1 MKLPMIL
8 KILREDAH
16 TFAKVECRNHATQK
30 WRRISLRDILSLA
43 TEEFPL
49 YFIIMLLPKRRGK
62 VRFYMSKF
70 FSNIVENAVFVVE
83 FVAIVAALILLAVLV
98 EKLIQKKNGAAE
110 KILTTRKI
118 AMIGMFSA
126 VAGIFMLIE
135 FPMPFAPSF
144 YKLDP
149 SELPVLICG
158 FAFGPV
164 AGVVTEFIKIIIKL
178 FFKPTSTA
186 FVGELANF
194 CVGCSFVLPATII
207 YHVKKNKIT
216 ALAGCVVGTI
226 VLTLFGTSFNAVYLL
241 PTFAT
246 LYGMPLEALIGMGTK
261 INPNVT
267 NVFTF
272 VAFCVAPLNLIK
284 GAAISVLTFVLYKP
298 LSPILKSA
306 YEAKAV
312 KKQANA

>member
-1 MKLPMIL
+1 
-8 KILREDAH
+8 
-16 TFAKVECRNHATQK
+16 
-30 WRRISLRDILSLA
+30 
-43 TEEFPL
+43 
-49 YFIIMLLPKRRGK
+49 
-62 VRFYMSKF
+62 MSIF
-70 FSNIVENAVFVVE
+70 FSNIVENALFVLE
-83 FVAIVAALILLAVLV
+83 FVAIVAVLILVAVGV
-98 EKLIQKKNGAAE
+98 EKLIQKKNGTTE
-110 KILTTRKI
+110 KLLTTRKI

-126 VAGIFMLIE
+126 VAGVFMLIE
-135 FPMPFAPSF
+135 MPMPFAPSF
-144 YKLDP
+144 YKIDP

-164 AGVVTEFIKIIIKL
+164 AGVLTEFVKIIIKL

-207 YHVKKNKIT
+207 YHIKKNKVT
-216 ALAGCVVGTI
+216 ALVGCITGTLVMTI
-226 VLTLFGTSFNAVYLL
+226 FGTLFNAVYLL
-241 PTFAT
+241 PTFAV

-267 NVFTF
+267 NVYSF

-284 GAAISVLTFVLYKP
+284 GTAVSALTFVLYKP

-306 YEAKAV
+306 YETKAV
-312 KKQANA
+312 KNKANA